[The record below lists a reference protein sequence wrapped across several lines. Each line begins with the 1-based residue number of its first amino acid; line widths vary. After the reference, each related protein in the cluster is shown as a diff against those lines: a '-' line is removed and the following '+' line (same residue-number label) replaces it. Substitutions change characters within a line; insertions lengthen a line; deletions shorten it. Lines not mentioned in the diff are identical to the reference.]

1 MSTIVGTNIEV
12 TNLKYD
18 SDTTSMIISN
28 TGQVTVQG
36 EGSATTS
43 LQQGLAKSWV
53 RFNGQGT
60 VAIRDSYSVSSLTD
74 SGTGQYYVNIA
85 TAMTDGNYSFSSL
98 AGGNSDSNN
107 TFTAQY
113 YFNGANLASATAFP
127 VCSKFNG
134 SVYDNSNI
142 SVLIHGDL
150 A

>member
-1 MSTIVGTNIEV
+1 MSGLTATTVTTDSLVGSTSANAITIR
-12 TNLKYD
+12 
-18 SDTTSMIISN
+18 
-28 TGQVTVQG
+28 G

-43 LQQGLAKSWV
+43 LQQGLAKSWL
-53 RFNGQGT
+53 RFNGQNT
-60 VAIRDSYSVSSLTD
+60 PSIRDSYNVSSLTD
-74 SGTGQYYVNIA
+74 SATGQYYVNL
-85 TAMTDGNYSFSSL
+85 TSAMTDGNYSFSSL
-98 AGGNSDSNN
+98 GGGNSDSNN
-107 TFTAQY
+107 TFTTQY